1 MFQSR
6 KMLAQYSWLVLLL
19 TPLLTNALLTVENVE
34 LIHSLAAHLAFSC
47 ISVIVEDVDRIHI
60 NVKGKLTKQE
70 FPTIITG
77 MEDLE
82 KIGKLVKKDRNKC
95 LHFVLLSGVQ
105 LQRFLDSITDQ
116 YSRIL
121 EESSWILWKNNENIE
136 LDLAL
141 VGLRS
146 DVN

>member
-1 MFQSR
+1 MPCNMCMFQSR

-19 TPLLTNALLTVENVE
+19 TPLLTNALLTVDNVE
-34 LIHSLAAHLAFSC
+34 LIHSLAAHLGFSC

-95 LHFVLLSGVQ
+95 LHFVFLSG
-105 LQRFLDSITDQ
+105 
-116 YSRIL
+116 
-121 EESSWILWKNNENIE
+121 
-136 LDLAL
+136 
-141 VGLRS
+141 
-146 DVN
+146 